1 MKKVL
6 LILTNGFEDLEAIGT
21 VALLRRAKFEV
32 DIFSLKYKEISSKY
46 GINLSL
52 PLFNKNEVDLAKY
65 DLLFIAG
72 GSQYVELENSPIF
85 IEVVK
90 YFHDNNKYI
99 ASICAGPTI
108 LGHLGYL
115 KNKKYTC
122 FKSMNEDFNGTF
134 IPTYS
139 VVDDKIISGIS
150 AAGVI
155 DFAFNIVKTLVNEE
169 YAEMVKN
176 SIYYYDK

>member
-1 MKKVL
+1 
-6 LILTNGFEDLEAIGT
+6 
-21 VALLRRAKFEV
+21 
-32 DIFSLKYKEISSKY
+32 
-46 GINLSL
+46 
-52 PLFNKNEVDLAKY
+52 
-65 DLLFIAG
+65 
-72 GSQYVELENSPIF
+72 
-85 IEVVK
+85 
-90 YFHDNNKYI
+90 
-99 ASICAGPTI
+99 
-108 LGHLGYL
+108 
-115 KNKKYTC
+115 
-122 FKSMNEDFNGTF
+122 MNEDFNGTF